1 MLNEPS
7 PKILKKVL
15 ALNFKFSIFNQ
26 TILDF
31 VSDFYTRY
39 GKFPAI
45 TTVTAEFPN
54 AVLPPLTEPFDY
66 WFTKL
71 ADARNKELL
80 SQALERISTAANNN
94 DLEAAVKELSMSSA
108 RFKGGFTSGSAVSL
122 TDPSVIAASAEAF
135 RENRDK
141 EQIRGIPIGINA
153 LDELTNGLTED
164 DLMYLIARPRSF
176 KTWLMLRMA
185 LDAAFS
191 GAHVVFFTKEMR
203 YPGIKRRLDALIAA
217 EFPYNDV
224 RLYKLNDEQ
233 IDFISSRW
241 TDLGKA
247 GGNITILEPVVGEA
261 FDLSFL
267 NAQIIEHSPAIAFVD
282 GAYLLAKSE
291 EWKDQTAL
299 SRGLK
304 DTNARFRIPIV
315 ASLQFSRKK
324 TSRGRMDLDA
334 AAYADA
340 FSQDGSIILGLE
352 RKFDA
357 NSNRLTNRLRIETL
371 KMRESDDN
379 NTFGFNADLTSAA
392 KLTEVSIT
400 DEDSHEADWSA
411 GGSSP
416 DMPPAMPLLSP
427 EELADMRF

>member
-1 MLNEPS
+1 M
-7 PKILKKVL
+7 
-15 ALNFKFSIFNQ
+15 ALNFRFSVFNQ

-39 GKFPAI
+39 GKFPAL
-45 TTVTAEFPN
+45 TTVSAEFPN
-54 AVLPPLTEPFDY
+54 AVLPQPTEPFDY

-94 DLEAAVKELSMSSA
+94 DLAAAVKELSTSSA

-122 TDPSVIAASAEAF
+122 TDPSVIATSAEAF

-141 EQIRGIPIGINA
+141 VQIKGIPTGINA

-185 LDAAFS
+185 LEAAFS
-191 GAHVVFFTKEMR
+191 GVHAVFFTKEMR
-203 YPGIKRRLDALIAA
+203 YPGIKRRLDALIAGD
-217 EFPYNDV
+217 FPYNDV
-224 RLYKLNDEQ
+224 RLSKLTDEQ

-241 TDLGKA
+241 VELGKT
-247 GGNITILEPVVGEA
+247 GGNITILEPVTGEP

-267 NAQIIEHSPAIAFVD
+267 NSQIIEHSPDIAFVD

-304 DTNARFRIPIV
+304 DTNARFRIPVV

-340 FSQDGSIILGLE
+340 FSQDGSVILGLE

-392 KLTEVSIT
+392 RLTEVSIT
-400 DEDSHEADWSA
+400 DEASHEADWSA
-411 GGSSP
+411 GGATP
-416 DMPPAMPLLSP
+416 DMPPAAPLLTP
-427 EELADMRF
+427 EELADIKF